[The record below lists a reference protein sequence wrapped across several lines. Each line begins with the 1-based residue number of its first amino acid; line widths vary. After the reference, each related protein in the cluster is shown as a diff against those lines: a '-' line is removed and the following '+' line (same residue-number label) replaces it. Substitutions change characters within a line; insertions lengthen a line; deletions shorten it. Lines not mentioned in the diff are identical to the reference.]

1 MDNSTKHSFATTT
14 SRRLMLDIKRQ
25 QTAMKSPLPRDI
37 ISTLPS
43 EIIALIITQ
52 LAPNPSSSQKDNSD
66 EYPDEDP
73 SDDDLPR
80 AEADVLS
87 RSREAAAE
95 QRQREGA
102 QGQHRRA
109 LHRLTRVRPFMREAE
124 RALWM
129 AYAPSALYYA
139 VCAND
144 KRLADRCFSTVKLAR
159 LKLGRKFAHGVRL
172 NRGTILHVA
181 VMAGNAHA
189 VRLLLSHGAD
199 IEARG
204 HFVSRPPYTIYTDL
218 SWNTKITPLGLSLVL
233 GRARV
238 SKLLLDRGA
247 SHEVGFPALRPL
259 VPGAVMGFQ
268 ALHSA
273 SMGSDRKALARL
285 LQTPSIGLDDMSQS
299 NLTPLHWALFHV
311 IRVDHLQMLLEA
323 GANPIMNPNVAEP
336 LLHFLV
342 QFRATKEDLGAAINL
357 LVRHGVDINARN
369 ADNHTALVGAVRETN
384 LPCVQALVENG
395 ADVNDVVKEDS
406 PLWWCLAIHRADNS
420 GVYSTKRL
428 TRETV
433 AIVELL
439 LKHGL
444 DEDPQALF
452 LGILMANIGDDA
464 KGLLMRLASRF
475 TFSPAWLSLT
485 FTRVGCQ
492 PSFYTNRGLFFL
504 MDHFVPTDDSTL
516 DECNLFTGLM
526 GTQAA
531 SHPNFHRVMGPSF
544 DVNAPLKG
552 PNWDAE
558 LAVPPIVALTGSEN
572 YYHDTSRHTLEAL
585 LRRGANPQATNELGQ
600 NCLLAY
606 ITSHIRSRSLV
617 FEKSDADINGSLC
630 ALVHMLAEHGF
641 DFTSADIQGNT
652 ALHLIGMARW
662 ADRHVSCVDLL
673 IQLGASASQRNNEG
687 LTPIDVYIG
696 AMQRQ
701 FMYIDGSF
709 GRALAAT
716 LPDEERRHAD
726 GRLAGVMTM
735 VRKKQRIKRNSIEHN
750 R

>member
-144 KRLADRCFSTVKLAR
+144 KRLADRCFSTVNLAR

-172 NRGTILHVA
+172 NRGRSSTW
-181 VMAGNAHA
+181 
-189 VRLLLSHGAD
+189 
-199 IEARG
+199 
-204 HFVSRPPYTIYTDL
+204 L
-218 SWNTKITPLGLSLVL
+218 SWLPRGWVL
-233 GRARV
+233 
-238 SKLLLDRGA
+238 
-247 SHEVGFPALRPL
+247 ALRPL

-357 LVRHGVDINARN
+357 L
-369 ADNHTALVGAVRETN
+369 
-384 LPCVQALVENG
+384 ALVENG
-395 ADVNDVVKEDS
+395 ADVHDVVKEDS

-572 YYHDTSRHTLEAL
+572 YYHDTSRHT
-585 LRRGANPQATNELGQ
+585 
-600 NCLLAY
+600 
-606 ITSHIRSRSLV
+606 SLV